1 MFGDTVPGG
10 LWQRVVVGLSR
21 LDGGN
26 RSAGTHSWI
35 TARAGLGRS
44 RLRSRLRVHQRPIHT
59 CPVDVIFAAS
69 NLDLKSTNCLTA
81 SDAPVSPVYLANR
94 SDGAALSTDM
104 SAATSGVA
112 PTPSRAS
119 AAVSCHLPS
128 VRVLSGGRT
137 PTARPPGWCSR
148 L

>member
-26 RSAGTHSWI
+26 RSAETHGRI
-35 TARAGLGRS
+35 PARAGLG
-44 RLRSRLRVHQRPIHT
+44 RSRLRVHQRPIHT

-128 VRVLSGGRT
+128 VRVPSGGRT

>member
-1 MFGDTVPGG
+1 MVGSLPVRVSAEAVCVFTSARSTPVP
-10 LWQRVVVGLSR
+10 ST
-21 LDGGN
+21 
-26 RSAGTHSWI
+26 S
-35 TARAGLGRS
+35 
-44 RLRSRLRVHQRPIHT
+44 
-59 CPVDVIFAAS
+59 FAAS

-128 VRVLSGGRT
+128 VRVLSGGRA
-137 PTARPPGWCSR
+137 PTFRPPGWFWR

>member
-1 MFGDTVPGG
+1 MVGSLPVRVSAEAVCVFTSARSTPVP
-10 LWQRVVVGLSR
+10 ST
-21 LDGGN
+21 
-26 RSAGTHSWI
+26 S
-35 TARAGLGRS
+35 
-44 RLRSRLRVHQRPIHT
+44 
-59 CPVDVIFAAS
+59 FAAS

-94 SDGAALSTDM
+94 SNGAALSTDM